1 MRTGTD
7 IGTGTLE
14 REHLIQKDEAPALE
28 TPWLVSKMVALW
40 RALQEPRSLHGA
52 EGTHPPS
59 GGSRL
64 SRPGRGQNSGRS
76 AGGPPLAI
84 ACADFRPG
92 TRNWVRHCR
101 SISFR
106 RFSNAHLRRS
116 RLLRSLLRNRA
127 EQFDHRFHGR
137 RASGAEAMALRDP
150 GRIVIGE
157 PSLAVS
163 IFPDERFE
171 GQVDAG

>member
-1 MRTGTD
+1 MAIFRLG
-7 IGTGTLE
+7 
-14 REHLIQKDEAPALE
+14 RF
-28 TPWLVSKMVALW
+28 MVP
-40 RALQEPRSLHGA
+40 RALTLHQEAAGYCDRVG
-52 EGTHPPS
+52 
-59 GGSRL
+59 
-64 SRPGRGQNSGRS
+64 GQNSGRS

-92 TRNWVRHCR
+92 TRNWVRQCR

-106 RFSNAHLRRS
+106 RFSNAHLRRL

-171 GQVDAG
+171 RKVDAG